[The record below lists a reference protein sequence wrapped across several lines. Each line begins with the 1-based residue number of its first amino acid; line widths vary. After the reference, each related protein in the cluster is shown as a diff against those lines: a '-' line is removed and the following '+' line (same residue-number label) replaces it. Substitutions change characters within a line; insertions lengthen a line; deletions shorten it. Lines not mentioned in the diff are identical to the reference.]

1 MKGSSRN
8 ELDGH
13 IVFSHA
19 GETTPNVTRSY
30 GAHNPTRCHV
40 KSAVPDGTLGILA
53 FEANGAGR
61 SPVKACAALDA
72 KYGSGRQMPP
82 RRSETQSQAQHFPL
96 VSRETIFSPF
106 TVAEAAA
113 EDLNLAALNPVS
125 DNSETQ
131 NLHRQAFTS

>member
-8 ELDGH
+8 ELDDH
-13 IVFSHA
+13 IISSHA
-19 GETTPNVTRSY
+19 GETTPTVARPY
-30 GAHNPTRCHV
+30 GIHNPARCHA

-53 FEANGAGR
+53 FEAHGAGR

-72 KYGSGRQMPP
+72 KYKRSRTANAV
-82 RRSETQSQAQHFPL
+82 RRSETQSQAEPFPL

-125 DNSETQ
+125 DNSGTQ
-131 NLHRQAFTS
+131 SLHR